1 MVKFL
6 MAQYRMKRITEE
18 QLQKL
23 VDNGTITADEKMLI
37 MS

>member
-6 MAQYRMKRITEE
+6 MIQYRLKRITEE
-18 QLQKL
+18 RLQKL

>member
-6 MAQYRMKRITEE
+6 TTQYRMKRITEE

-23 VDNGTITADEKMLI
+23 VDNRTITADEKMLI

>member
-1 MVKFL
+1 MIRFL
-6 MAQYRMKRITEE
+6 TMQYRIGKVTEE